1 MYTVFCVL
9 LRYAAWT
16 CREVMLCL
24 LILFPRFY
32 LIVILLLSM
41 QTHFLLFVFGLIAT
55 LCPGD
60 PALDDYPAGDGEA

>member
-1 MYTVFCVL
+1 
-9 LRYAAWT
+9 
-16 CREVMLCL
+16 MLCL
-24 LILFPRFY
+24 LILFHRFY